1 MVLMEPNTTCLA
13 LVRHGQTD
21 WNLYDLLQGSSDIPL
36 NDTGRA
42 QAREAARLLSD
53 AHWDRIVTSP
63 LVRAVETAR
72 IIAGEC
78 GIRDVELD
86 GALVERDYGDAEGIT
101 REEATARWG
110 QDWPGEESYADLTIR
125 AVLAVD
131 AVAQRYPGEN
141 LILATHGT
149 FIRAF
154 TDAVVGA
161 ATIKPD
167 NAHSVRF
174 RGAPGAWQVTA
185 GLNLL

>member
-1 MVLMEPNTTCLA
+1 MELNATRLA

-21 WNLYDLLQGSSDIPL
+21 WNLHDLLQGSSDIPL

-42 QAREAARLLSD
+42 QAREAAHLLSD
-53 AHWDRIVTSP
+53 VRWDRIVTSP
-63 LVRAVETAR
+63 MARAVETAR

-78 GIRDVELD
+78 AVLD
-86 GALVERDYGDAEGIT
+86 IEIDDELVERDYGGAEGIT

-110 QDWPGEESYADLTIR
+110 QDWPGEESYEHLTVR
-125 AVLAVD
+125 AVRAVD

-141 LILATHGT
+141 LVLATHGT

-174 RGAPGAWQVTA
+174 LGTPGAWRVTA
-185 GLNLL
+185 GLNLV